1 MLAVSTVL
9 GRELGCGRDVVGEVG
24 SYTSPPYFHVCFW
37 GVQEEDLVQ
46 LLAKHCYV
54 QLGASVGSEAVQEL
68 LPSCIPSKLYKT
80 KPPEKWASLVTAAH
94 AKVSSME
101 PGHLGYVAS
110 FGTEGLGVS
119 RDTVLPLG
127 NGRL

>member
-1 MLAVSTVL
+1 M
-9 GRELGCGRDVVGEVG
+9 GEVG

-37 GVQEEDLVQ
+37 GVQEDDLVQ

-94 AKVSSME
+94 AKVSLHGAWALGLCSLLWDRGPRCVE
-101 PGHLGYVAS
+101 GHRPPTGQWETLICQGA
-110 FGTEGLGVS
+110 
-119 RDTVLPLG
+119 
-127 NGRL
+127 